1 MVVSAISGAA
11 GLKPTLAAI
20 EVGRDVALANKETMV
35 IAGDIVTRRAKKKKI
50 KILPVDSEHSAIF
63 QCLAGQK
70 AQYLRRII
78 LTASGGPFYRLSR
91 NELKKVTLEQALR
104 HPRWKMGSKITID
117 SASLMNKGLEVIEAK
132 WLFDVDVA
140 RIDVLIHPQS
150 IVHSMIEL
158 RDGSVLAQLGIA
170 DMRIP
175 IACALAY
182 PDRLTNDLPVLNLS
196 EIGLLEFFKPDMKK
210 FPCLGLAYEAG
221 RLGGTAPVV
230 LNAAN
235 ETAVSAFTEK
245 KICFNDLPKVI
256 EKVMGKH
263 RVKKN
268 PSLAD
273 ILGTD
278 REARIEAGMIINQ
291 LRKG

>member
-1 MVVSAISGAA
+1 
-11 GLKPTLAAI
+11 
-20 EVGRDVALANKETMV
+20 
-35 IAGDIVTRRAKKKKI
+35 
-50 KILPVDSEHSAIF
+50 
-63 QCLAGQK
+63 
-70 AQYLRRII
+70 
-78 LTASGGPFYRLSR
+78 
-91 NELKKVTLEQALR
+91 
-104 HPRWKMGSKITID
+104 
-117 SASLMNKGLEVIEAK
+117 
-132 WLFDVDVA
+132 
-140 RIDVLIHPQS
+140 
-150 IVHSMIEL
+150 VHSMIEL

-230 LNAAN
+230 LNATN

>member
-1 MVVSAISGAA
+1 M
-11 GLKPTLAAI
+11 
-20 EVGRDVALANKETMV
+20 
-35 IAGDIVTRRAKKKKI
+35 
-50 KILPVDSEHSAIF
+50 DSEHSAIF

-245 KICFNDLPKVI
+245 RFALMIC
-256 EKVMGKH
+256 
-263 RVKKN
+263 
-268 PSLAD
+268 
-273 ILGTD
+273 
-278 REARIEAGMIINQ
+278 
-291 LRKG
+291 RK